1 LTICLS
7 GTRSITQKLQ
17 KMKTQRDVVLRETT
31 VMQSAFTHIDSQ
43 LLDRS
48 PKLKLLH
55 KVRRLCVWRFVCF
68 PQYLLVASKA

>member
-1 LTICLS
+1 
-7 GTRSITQKLQ
+7 
-17 KMKTQRDVVLRETT
+17 MKTQRDVVLRETT

-55 KVRRLCVWRFVCF
+55 KVRTLFVWVFVCLSHYFVLCVFLFFRCF
-68 PQYLLVASKA
+68 SVASKAQ